1 MGRMDNLPITY
12 LSFWDVE
19 LDNLPAGLFS
29 KRVLS
34 TAEAGGILNAARSSD
49 TLVCVSREDLAAPYG
64 ARARQRHEELC
75 AVLRRHA
82 NIEMHL
88 RDFFGEDCVNPSCVA
103 EVTLHSRL
111 VVVDCNYT
119 LDHLGSGSSDRPEPD
134 ADAAACRD
142 GNDLIKMKLA
152 PDSLQ
157 FHLFEQISDSTPK
170 SPGLVSVV

>member
-1 MGRMDNLPITY
+1 MTRDSTSATGSMSIPPRPIVNTGPK
-12 LSFWDVE
+12 S
-19 LDNLPAGLFS
+19 
-29 KRVLS
+29 
-34 TAEAGGILNAARSSD
+34 
-49 TLVCVSREDLAAPYG
+49 
-64 ARARQRHEELC
+64 
-75 AVLRRHA
+75 VLRRHA

-111 VVVDCNYT
+111 LVVDCNYT
-119 LDHLGSGSSDRPEPD
+119 LDHLGSGCSDRPEPD

-142 GNDLIKMKLA
+142 GNDQLKMKLA